1 MGGMIL
7 ALPMAP
13 DTNNG
18 LNAGSNR
25 SNPVH
30 IVEVA
35 KIDNVEAGANTR
47 LHFDAEPGTGIRI
60 KPISTVRTRSKGL
73 IYRLPRNNQALS
85 AAAGCGQMGPNPQFQ
100 TGPASKIPS
109 SSPMSPA
116 EPYFS
121 VALLPPLRAVHST
134 GSKGVCCKR

>member
-30 IVEVA
+30 ILEVA
-35 KIDNVEAGANTR
+35 NIDNVEADANTR
-47 LHFDAEPGTGIRI
+47 FHFDAEPGTGIRI

-73 IYRLPRNNQALS
+73 I
-85 AAAGCGQMGPNPQFQ
+85 
-100 TGPASKIPS
+100 
-109 SSPMSPA
+109 
-116 EPYFS
+116 
-121 VALLPPLRAVHST
+121 
-134 GSKGVCCKR
+134 